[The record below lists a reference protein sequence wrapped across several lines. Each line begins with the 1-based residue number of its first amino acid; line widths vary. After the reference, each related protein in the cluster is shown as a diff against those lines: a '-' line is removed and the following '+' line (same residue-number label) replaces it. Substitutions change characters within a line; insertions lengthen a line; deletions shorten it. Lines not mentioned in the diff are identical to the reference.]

1 MTDYAKKEAEEL
13 IEEFC
18 SEIGA
23 SDFHIPEFISGI
35 PCADGS
41 KEYEILLEE
50 ETRALAKNIALICV
64 NKMLAI
70 ERKYSN
76 FGAYEHLQEV
86 KSEIENDTNLQNNL
100 H

>member
-13 IEEFC
+13 IEEFD
-18 SEIGA
+18 ELLRGFL
-23 SDFHIPEFISGI
+23 DISW
-35 PCADGS
+35 D
-41 KEYEILLEE
+41 KES
-50 ETRALAKNIALICV
+50 RACALICV

-86 KSEIENDTNLQNNL
+86 KKEIEQL
-100 H
+100 